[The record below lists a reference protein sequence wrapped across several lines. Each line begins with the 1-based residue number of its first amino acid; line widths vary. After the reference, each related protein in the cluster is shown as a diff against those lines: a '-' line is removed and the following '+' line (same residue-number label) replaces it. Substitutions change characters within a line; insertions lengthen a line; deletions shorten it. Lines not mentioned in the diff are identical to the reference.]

1 MISRSD
7 FSAVTLEEKE
17 FFDRHFAVYPQS
29 HSDNT
34 FTNMV
39 CWMHYAKY
47 EFASSRGSVV
57 LSSTIAGERR
67 YRCPIGPPD
76 GDLLEEVIQLAAL
89 EESEYPFMVM
99 GEEDRSRLCEFHPEI
114 PLVEARDLAD
124 YVYRTTDLAELRGR
138 RYQNIRKEVNRFRQK
153 CSYAVEEIGR
163 ENIAEVD
170 DFLRRWCDWR
180 DCDSYPVLAAEE
192 EAVLFAIR
200 HFARLKLSGLL
211 IRVDGEVGAIS
222 IFEPLNCDTIVVH
235 FEKGL
240 PDCEGIYKAINME
253 TAMRLRE
260 RYPFINRESDL
271 GIIGLRVAKE
281 RYHPA
286 HMVPVYLVRGS
297 DLPQ

>member
-7 FSAVTLEEKE
+7 FSPVSIQEKE
-17 FFDRHFAVYPQS
+17 FFDSHYALYPQS

-47 EFASSRGSVV
+47 EFARVRGSLV
-57 LSSTIAGERR
+57 LSSTIAGERK

-76 GDLLEEVIQLAAL
+76 GELLEEVMHLAA
-89 EESEYPFMVM
+89 EEGGDHPFMVM
-99 GEEDRSRLCEFHPEI
+99 GEEGRSRLRDFYPEI
-114 PLVEARDLAD
+114 PLLESRDMAD
-124 YVYRTTDLAELRGR
+124 YVYRTMDLAELKGK
-138 RYQNIRKEVNRFRQK
+138 RYQNIRKEVNRFRER

-163 ENIAEVD
+163 DNIAEVE
-170 DFLRRWCDWR
+170 DFLLRWCDWR
-180 DCDSYPVLAAEE
+180 DCDSSPVLAAER
-192 EAVLFAIR
+192 EAVLFAIH

-211 IRVDGEVGAIS
+211 IRVEHEVGAIS
-222 IFEPLNCDTIVVH
+222 IFEPLNRDTIVVH

-253 TAMRLRE
+253 TAARLKG

-271 GIIGLRVAKE
+271 GIVGLRIAKE
-281 RYHPA
+281 RYHPS
-286 HMVPVYLVRGS
+286 HMVPVYLVGRG
-297 DLPQ
+297 DLPD